1 MIKKAIKKLALLAL
15 LSASFGSQGEVGI
28 EDKIA
33 CAADS
38 IVINSMLEFNELG
51 GLPSR
56 TERMYVW
63 GSAATKKLVELGKTP
78 KEADTILT
86 DAVKES
92 RKKFTIIFQDKSTS
106 IQEKFDTDITPIL
119 KRCVNKYFN
128 KSKEKTPK

>member
-1 MIKKAIKKLALLAL
+1 MKTVKNIM
-15 LSASFGSQGEVGI
+15 LSTLFTISLGSQADNSI
-28 EDKIA
+28 KDKVN

-92 RKKFTIIFQDKSTS
+92 RKKFTNVFQDKSTS
-106 IQEKFDTDITPIL
+106 MQEKFDTDIAPIL

-128 KSKEKTPK
+128 KGEEKVPK